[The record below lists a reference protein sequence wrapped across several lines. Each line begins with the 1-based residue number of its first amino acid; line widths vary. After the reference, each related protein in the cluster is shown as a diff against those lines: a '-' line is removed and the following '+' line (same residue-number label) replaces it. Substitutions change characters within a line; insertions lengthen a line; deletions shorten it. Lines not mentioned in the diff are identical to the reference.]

1 MHDAVTSDAVTRDA
15 MIVVP
20 CYNEAKRL
28 DGEQFLDLSRAPALR
43 LLFVDDGSTD
53 DTGAMVTALAV
64 RSEGRI
70 ELLTLAK
77 NAGKGEAVRRGL
89 EHASRQ
95 DAAIVGFADSDLA
108 TPPDEL
114 LRLVATARET
124 SAAVVMGSRVALA
137 GTDIDR
143 HAGRHYLGRAFAT
156 VASVVLRARFYD
168 TQCGAKLFENTDLF
182 RAAIAEPFHSRW
194 IFDVELLG
202 RLLVGAGGLP
212 GLDAA
217 DFLEVPLRRWADV
230 AGSKITAASWA
241 RAGVDLAVIAAD
253 LERRRR

>member
-1 MHDAVTSDAVTRDA
+1 MQDAV
-15 MIVVP
+15 IVVP
-20 CYNEAKRL
+20 CYNEARRL
-28 DGEQFLDLSRAPALR
+28 DGERFLALSRAPGLR

-53 DTGAMVTALAV
+53 ETGAIVNALAA

-70 ELLTLAK
+70 ELLTLTR

-89 EHASRQ
+89 EHAARH
-95 DAAIVGFADSDLA
+95 DVALVGFADSDLA

-114 LRLVATARET
+114 LRLVARARET
-124 SAAVVMGSRVALA
+124 GAAVVMASRVALA
-137 GTDIDR
+137 GTDIER
-143 HAGRHYLGRAFAT
+143 KASRHYLGRAFAT
-156 VASVVLRARFYD
+156 LASLVLRARFYD
-168 TQCGAKLFENTDLF
+168 TQCGAKLFKSSDLL

-202 RLLVGAGGLP
+202 RLLTGAGGHP
-212 GLDAA
+212 GLATT

-230 AGSKITAASWA
+230 AGSKLTASSWV
-241 RAGVDLAVIAAD
+241 RAGVDLAVIAAE

>member
-1 MHDAVTSDAVTRDA
+1 MQDAL
-15 MIVVP
+15 IVVP
-20 CYNEAKRL
+20 CYNEARRL
-28 DGEQFLDLSRAPALR
+28 DVERFLELSRAPGIR

-53 DTGAMVTALAV
+53 ETGAIVTALAA

-77 NAGKGEAVRRGL
+77 NAGKGEAVRQGL
-89 EHASRQ
+89 VHAAQ
-95 DAAIVGFADSDLA
+95 GDAELIGFADSDLA
-108 TPPDEL
+108 TPPEEI
-114 LRLVATARET
+114 LRLVDRARE
-124 SAAVVMGSRVALA
+124 SGAAVVMASRVALA

-143 HAGRHYLGRAFAT
+143 KAARHYLGRAFAT
-156 VASVVLRARFYD
+156 LASLVLRARFYD
-168 TQCGAKLFENTDLF
+168 TQCGAKLFKSSDLF

-202 RLLVGAGGLP
+202 RLLAGAGGHP
-212 GLDAA
+212 GLDTT

-230 AGSKITAASWA
+230 AGSKLTASSWV
-241 RAGVDLAVIAAD
+241 RAGVDLAVIAAE

>member
-1 MHDAVTSDAVTRDA
+1 MQDAL
-15 MIVVP
+15 IVVP
-20 CYNEAKRL
+20 CYNEARRL
-28 DGEQFLDLSRAPALR
+28 DGERFLELSRAPGLR

-53 DTGAMVTALAV
+53 ETGAIVTALAA

-70 ELLTLAK
+70 ELLTLGR

-89 EHASRQ
+89 EHAAQ
-95 DAAIVGFADSDLA
+95 ADQGAALVGFADSDLA
-108 TPPDEL
+108 TPPEEL
-114 LRLVATARET
+114 LRLVDRARE
-124 SAAVVMGSRVALA
+124 SGAAVVMASRVALA

-143 HAGRHYLGRAFAT
+143 KAARHYLGRAFAT
-156 VASVVLRARFYD
+156 VASLVLRARFYD
-168 TQCGAKLFENTDLF
+168 TQCGAKLFKSSDLF

-202 RLLVGAGGLP
+202 RLLVGAGGHP
-212 GLDAA
+212 GLDTT

-230 AGSKITAASWA
+230 AGSKLTASSWV
-241 RAGVDLAVIAAD
+241 RAGVDLAVIAAE